1 MQSKYELQIKQI
13 NIKLEEATEK
23 LLEVQSTYDDIE
35 QKYSFEK
42 SKWEESQAS
51 LKNNM
56 SLSQGQYNE
65 MQRTIDDLKSKGRNE
80 VERL

>member
-13 NIKLEEATEK
+13 NINLEEATEQ